1 MYQVIEN
8 DTIVAEF
15 ESYEDAEKFA
25 ATRMTAE
32 VVPVDE
38 EEEYDYDD
46 SFDEVGFDPYM
57 GDYSWDC

>member
-8 DTIVAEF
+8 DAIVAEF
-15 ESYEDAEKFA
+15 ESYADAEEFA
-25 ATRMTAE
+25 ATRTAAE
-32 VVPVDE
+32 VALVD

-46 SFDEVGFDPYM
+46 SFDEMGFDPYM

>member
-15 ESYEDAEKFA
+15 ESYADAEGFA
-25 ATRMTAE
+25 ATRTAAE
-32 VVPVDE
+32 VALVD